1 MVFEFHFI
9 PFPCF
14 IRVLPWPWLIV
25 QSVLALTTGWPL
37 LPAFEATGVAR
48 HMKLPTQPTSL
59 RIQPMGFNLFPA
71 STKLK
76 ALIMRILKKSS
87 QIVVFVV

>member
-1 MVFEFHFI
+1 MIKAINGHSKNCRFFGQVVNF
-9 PFPCF
+9 
-14 IRVLPWPWLIV
+14 VTV
-25 QSVLALTTGWPL
+25 SVRWVAPVACL
-37 LPAFEATGVAR
+37 EATGVAR
-48 HMKLPTQPTSL
+48 NKKLPAQPTSL

-76 ALIMRILKKSS
+76 ALILRILKKSS